1 MNIFARY
8 ALELAI
14 IIPDAVFLY
23 LPLVENLHWR
33 NWITYSISGVLLSV
47 FVAGAAWVSSAQMLP
62 VIPVLVVSVMF
73 LFLIFFFSVKI
84 SLGRKLFCFFTS
96 IMMGAFCLLYSISLM
111 ADFEAANDLWASTR
125 LLTLES
131 CFVSLGLSVL
141 TGIVFFRILK
151 NGLSALLREERINV
165 IWDFLFLLPLGATV
179 LIWWLTPIWPKIL
192 LMGRA
197 RVFMLVL
204 LPMIPF
210 TVLLIYYLLW
220 WVAAKISESARLQQ
234 ESTMLQME
242 RKRYEELRSYMEE
255 TSALRHDFRQ
265 HILVIT
271 QLSDAG
277 KFSELQE
284 YLSQFKDKAGKGYKG
299 YCANVAIDAIAS
311 YYTAFAES
319 QATRIDWSLNLPKS
333 LPMREPEYCAIL
345 GNLLE
350 NALRAV
356 KDLTPEQRYVKVIS
370 SLLSETIIG
379 ISVDNPFSGKM
390 KFGTNGLPRSERE
403 GHGIGL
409 VSVLN
414 TVERYDGSMNIKA
427 EENIFS
433 VDIVLH
439 SNGLSLSHDVA
450 G

>member
-1 MNIFARY
+1 MKVFARY

-23 LPLVENLHWR
+23 LPLVEDLRWGNR
-33 NWITYSISGVLLSV
+33 VTCGISCVLLPV
-47 FVAGAAWVSSAQMLP
+47 FVIGAAWVSSAHMLP

-84 SLGRKLFCFFTS
+84 TLGRKLFCFFTS
-96 IMMGAFCLLYSISLM
+96 IMMGAFCLLYSISIM
-111 ADFEAANDLWASTR
+111 ADFEAANDLWDSTR

-131 CFVSLGLSVL
+131 CCVSLGLSAL
-141 TGIVFFRILK
+141 IGIVFFK
-151 NGLSALLREERINV
+151 MKGDLSVLLREERINV
-165 IWDFLFLLPLGATV
+165 IWDFLFLLPFGATV
-179 LIWWLTPIWPKIL
+179 LLWWMTPIWPNIL

-197 RVFMLVL
+197 RLFMLVM
-204 LPMIPF
+204 LPMLPF

-242 RKRYEELRSYMEE
+242 SKRYEELRNYMEE
-255 TSALRHDFRQ
+255 TRALRHDFRQ

-271 QLSDAG
+271 QLADAE
-277 KFSELQE
+277 KFSELRE
-284 YLSQFKDKAGKGYKG
+284 YLSQFKDKAGKRYTW
-299 YCANVAIDAIAS
+299 YCENAAVDAIAS
-311 YYTAFAES
+311 YYTSFAES
-319 QATRIDWSLNLPKS
+319 QDTRIEWSLNLPKG
-333 LPMREPEYCAIL
+333 LPLKESEYCVIL

-350 NALRAV
+350 NAFRAV
-356 KDLTPEQRYVKVIS
+356 KTLTPEQRYVKVIS

-379 ISVDNPFSGKM
+379 ISVDNPFRGKIR
-390 KFGTNGLPRSERE
+390 FGGNGLPRSERE

-414 TVERYDGSMNIKA
+414 TVKRYDGSMNVRA
-427 EENIFS
+427 EKNIFS

-439 SNGLSLSHDVA
+439 SNA

>member
-1 MNIFARY
+1 MKIFTRY

-23 LPLVENLHWR
+23 LPLIEDLRWE
-33 NWITYSISGVLLSV
+33 NWITYSVSGVLLSV
-47 FVAGAAWVSSAQMLP
+47 FVIAAAWVSSTQMLP

-73 LFLIFFFSVKI
+73 LFLIFFFSVNI
-84 SLGRKLFCFFTS
+84 TLGRKLFCFFTS
-96 IMMGAFCLLYSISLM
+96 IMLGAFCLLYSISIM
-111 ADFEAANDLWASTR
+111 ANFEAANDLWASTR

-131 CFVSLGLSVL
+131 CCVSLGLSAL
-141 TGIVFFRILK
+141 IGIVFFK
-151 NGLSALLREERINV
+151 MKDDLSVLLREERINV
-165 IWDFLFLLPLGATV
+165 MWDFLFLLPFGATI

-197 RVFMLVL
+197 RLFMLVL

-220 WVAAKISESARLQQ
+220 WVAAKMSESARLQQ

-242 RKRYEELRSYMEE
+242 SKRYEELRNYMEE
-255 TSALRHDFRQ
+255 TRALRHDFRQ
-265 HILVIT
+265 HILVIIH
-271 QLSDAG
+271 LSEAG
-277 KFSELQE
+277 KFSELRE
-284 YLSQFKDKAGKGYKG
+284 YLSQFQDKAGKIYTG
-299 YCANVAIDAIAS
+299 YCHNIAVDAIAS
-311 YYTAFAES
+311 YYTAFAET
-319 QATRIDWSLNLPKS
+319 QYTRVEWSLNLPKN
-333 LPMREPEYCAIL
+333 LPLREADYCVIL

-350 NALRAV
+350 NSLRAV
-356 KDLTPEQRYVKVIS
+356 KNLASEQRYVKVIS
-370 SLLSETIIG
+370 SLLSDTIIG
-379 ISVDNPFSGKM
+379 ISVDNPFSGKI
-390 KFGTNGLPRSERE
+390 KFGRNGLPRSDRE

-414 TVERYDGSMNIKA
+414 TVKRYDGTMKVTA
-427 EENIFS
+427 EKNIFS

-439 SNGLSLSHDVA
+439 CNA

>member
-1 MNIFARY
+1 MKIFTRY

-23 LPLVENLHWR
+23 LPLVEDMRWE
-33 NWITYSISGVLLSV
+33 NWITYGISGILLSI
-47 FVAGAAWVSSAQMLP
+47 FVIGAAWVSSAQMLP

-84 SLGRKLFCFFTS
+84 TLGQKLFCFFTS

-131 CFVSLGLSVL
+131 CFVSLGLSALIGV
-141 TGIVFFRILK
+141 VFFRMK
-151 NGLSALLREERINV
+151 NDLSVLLREERIS
-165 IWDFLFLLPLGATV
+165 IMWDFLFLLPFCATI

-197 RVFMLVL
+197 RLFMLVL

-210 TVLLIYYLLW
+210 TVLLIYSLLW
-220 WVAAKISESARLQQ
+220 WVAAKMSESARLQQ

-242 RKRYEELRSYMEE
+242 SKRYEELRNYMDE

-265 HILVIT
+265 HILVII
-271 QLSDAG
+271 QLSEAG
-277 KFSELQE
+277 KFSELRE
-284 YLSQFKDKAGKGYKG
+284 YLSQFKDKAGKHYKG
-299 YCANVAIDAIAS
+299 YCDNAAVDAIAS

-319 QATRIDWSLNLPKS
+319 QDTRIDWSLNLPKS
-333 LPMREPEYCAIL
+333 LPLRESEYCVIL

-356 KDLTPEQRYVKVIS
+356 KNLSPEQRHVKVIS

-390 KFGTNGLPRSERE
+390 KFGRNGLPRSDRE

-414 TVERYDGSMNIKA
+414 TVKHYDGSMNVRAKK
-427 EENIFS
+427 NIFS

-439 SNGLSLSHDVA
+439 SNA

>member
-1 MNIFARY
+1 MKIFTRY

-23 LPLVENLHWR
+23 LPLIEDLRWG
-33 NWITYSISGVLLSV
+33 NWLTYSISGVLLSI
-47 FVAGAAWVSSAQMLP
+47 FVMAAAWVSAAQMLP

-84 SLGRKLFCFFTS
+84 TLGRKLFCFFTS

-111 ADFEAANDLWASTR
+111 AEFEAANDLWASTR

-131 CFVSLGLSVL
+131 CFVSLGLSAL
-141 TGIVFFRILK
+141 IGIVFFKMK
-151 NGLSALLREERINV
+151 NDLSVLLREERINV
-165 IWDFLFLLPLGATV
+165 IWDFLFLLPFGATV

-197 RVFMLVL
+197 RLFMLVL

-220 WVAAKISESARLQQ
+220 WVAAKMSESARLQQ

-242 RKRYEELRSYMEE
+242 SKRYAELRTYMEE
-255 TSALRHDFRQ
+255 TRALRHDFRQ
-265 HILVIT
+265 HILVII
-271 QLSDAG
+271 QLSEAE
-277 KFSELQE
+277 KFSELLE
-284 YLSQFKDKAGKGYKG
+284 YLSQFKDKAGKRYKR
-299 YCANVAIDAIAS
+299 YCDNVAVDAIAS
-311 YYTAFAES
+311 YYTSFAES
-319 QATRIDWSLNLPKS
+319 QDTRIEWSLNLPKG
-333 LPMREPEYCAIL
+333 LPLRESEYCVIL

-356 KDLTPEQRYVKVIS
+356 KNLNPEQRYVKVIS
-370 SLLSETIIG
+370 SLLSDTIIG
-379 ISVDNPFSGKM
+379 ISVDNPFRGKM
-390 KFGTNGLPRSERE
+390 KLGKNGLPRSERE

-414 TVERYDGSMNIKA
+414 TVKRYDGTMKVTA
-427 EENIFS
+427 EKNIFS

-439 SNGLSLSHDVA
+439 SNA